1 MPRKNEIDPHH
12 KTAGKTAISRS
23 ALSVPTRYLLDNGLI
38 KGKVFQQG
46 RGKAEHDAE
55 AMAAAASKYAEY
67 DPTYAPKRGAL
78 RGKYDTVVSNF
89 VLNTLPPTVRDSA
102 WKDIQRTVGRGGT
115 AYISV
120 RSTGDKAIR
129 GEQSE
134 DGVITSKGTFQ
145 KPYSIQDIMDE
156 ASRYFSDVEVIKRT
170 PHSITVSAQNPINPE
185 KIAAQEALEQQ
196 DLAMNDLMEEMSEED
211 QLQEI
216 RKRAGIK

>member
-1 MPRKNEIDPHH
+1 MPKNNDLSQQY
-12 KTAGKTAISRS
+12 KTSGKTAMSRRGLS
-23 ALSVPTRYLLDNGLI
+23 APTRYLLDKGLI

-55 AMAAAASKYAEY
+55 AMAEIASKYSEY
-67 DPTYAPKRGAL
+67 DPNYAPNRKSL

-102 WKDIQRTVGRGGT
+102 WEDIQRTVGRGGT

-120 RSTGDKAIR
+120 RSTGDKGIR

-145 KPYSIQDIMDE
+145 KPYSMQDIIDE
-156 ASRYFSDVEVIKRT
+156 ASRYFDNVEIIKRS
-170 PHSITVSAQNPINPE
+170 PHAITISAQNPINPN
-185 KIAAQEALEQQ
+185 KIAAQEALELQN
-196 DLAMNDLMEEMSEED
+196 LEMNDLMEEMSEED
-211 QLQEI
+211 QMEEI

>member
-1 MPRKNEIDPHH
+1 MPRNNEFDQQH
-12 KTAGKTAISRS
+12 KTAGKTAISRGGLS
-23 ALSVPTRYLLDNGLI
+23 APTRYLLDKGLI

-55 AMAAAASKYAEY
+55 AMAAIASKYSEY
-67 DPTYAPKRGAL
+67 DPNYAPNRKSL

-102 WKDIQRTVGRGGT
+102 WKDIQKTVGRGGT

-120 RSTGDKAIR
+120 RSTGDKGIR

-156 ASRYFSDVEVIKRT
+156 AGRYFGDVEVIKRT
-170 PHSITVSAQNPINPE
+170 AHSITVAARDPINPG
-185 KIAAQEALEQQ
+185 KIAAQEALELQN
-196 DLAMNDLMEEMSEED
+196 LGMNDLAEEMSEED
-211 QLQEI
+211 QLAEI